1 MFNITKFF
9 AEGFKNTILL
19 LNNSGFSFN
28 GPWVQVYDNTLI
40 DRWHLGDIGSAEYT
54 IFLDFDNNNKEILKC
69 LVTSTPE
76 NANVVI
82 YARNS
87 TNIELVDLRVLVNES
102 YVDLYASPASSVVK
116 GSKLIFSANYFQN
129 QNLA

>member
-9 AEGFKNTILL
+9 AEGFKNTVLL

-28 GPWVQVYDNTLI
+28 GPWLQVYENTPI
-40 DRWHLGDIGSAEYT
+40 DRWHIGDIGAAEYT
-54 IFLDFDNNNKEILKC
+54 IFTDFDANNKEILKC
-69 LVTSTPE
+69 LVTATE
-76 NANVVI
+76 NNANVVI

-87 TNIELVDLRVLVNES
+87 TNIELTDIRVLVNDS
-102 YVDLYASPASSVVK
+102 YVDVYASPASNIVQ
-116 GSKLIFSANYFQN
+116 GSKLISSANYFQN